1 MDKKEDTLSKEAR
14 FPKLLLLLMQFQNY
28 LFKVFTD
35 EGTVNLYGQGERKRR
50 NVTKEILEGAICVAA
65 AG

>member
-50 NVTKEILEGAICVAA
+50 NVTNEILEGAICVAA
-65 AG
+65 G

>member
-1 MDKKEDTLSKEAR
+1 MK
-14 FPKLLLLLMQFQNY
+14 FQNY

-35 EGTVNLYGQGERKRR
+35 EGAVNFYGQGERKRR